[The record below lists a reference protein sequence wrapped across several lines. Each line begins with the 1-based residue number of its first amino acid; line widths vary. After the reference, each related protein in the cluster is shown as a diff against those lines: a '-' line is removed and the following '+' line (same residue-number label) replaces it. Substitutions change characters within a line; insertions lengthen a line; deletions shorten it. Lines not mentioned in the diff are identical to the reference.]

1 MTANTLPETPVTG
14 ARGIDYQSQWT
25 LARLIEPDIE
35 PITAEEAKTHM
46 NETLVSASNDTY
58 IEGLITAAR
67 EWVEEYTGACLI
79 DQTWQLKFRGYVY
92 GEFRLRR
99 YPIIEVQ
106 SFVYDEA
113 GTATTLAST
122 NYEVD
127 GPLTKFPKLIQ
138 SYDGTISAN
147 YTRPITIQFRAGF
160 ANRSVSPTEGREK
173 VPAPFKH
180 AIKLLVGHLYENR
193 EADPKMTDVPMA
205 VKWLLNTKRAEL
217 GVV

>member
-35 PITAEEAKTHM
+35 PITTAEAKTHM
-46 NETLVSASNDTY
+46 RVEVSDDDTY
-58 IEGLITAAR
+58 IDTLITAAR

-79 DQTWQLKFRGYVY
+79 DQTWQLKFQGYVY

-106 SFVYDEA
+106 SFVYDES

-127 GPLTKFPKLIQ
+127 GALTKFPKLIQ
-138 SYDGTISAN
+138 SYNGTISAN

-193 EADPKMTDVPMA
+193 EADPKMADVPMA

>member
-1 MTANTLPETPVTG
+1 MSEDIVTVIN
-14 ARGIDYQSQWT
+14 RGIDYQSQWT

-35 PITAEEAKTHM
+35 PITTAEAKTHM
-46 NETLVSASNDTY
+46 RVTSSDDDDY
-58 IEGLITAAR
+58 IDALITPAR

-79 DQTWQLKFRGYVY
+79 DQTLQLKFQGYVY

-106 SFVYDEA
+106 SFVYDES
-113 GTATTLAST
+113 GTATTLASS

-127 GPLTKFPKLIQ
+127 GALTKFPKLIQ
-138 SYDGTISAN
+138 SYNGTISAN

-180 AIKLLVGHLYENR
+180 AIKLLVAHWYENR
-193 EADPKMTDVPMA
+193 EPGNIGNITTVLPMGVEA
-205 VKWLLNTKRAEL
+205 LLRTKRAEL

>member
-35 PITAEEAKTHM
+35 PITTAEAKTHM
-46 NETLVSASNDTY
+46 RVEVSDDDTY
-58 IEGLITAAR
+58 IDTLITAAR

-79 DQTWQLKFRGYVY
+79 DQTWQLKVQGYVY
-92 GEFRLRR
+92 SEFRLRR

-106 SFVYDEA
+106 SFVYDES
-113 GTATTLAST
+113 GTATTLASS

-127 GPLTKFPKLIQ
+127 GALTKFPKLIQ
-138 SYDGTISAN
+138 SYGGTISAN

-160 ANRSVSPTEGREK
+160 ANRSVSPTEGMEK

>member
-1 MTANTLPETPVTG
+1 MSEEIVTVTN
-14 ARGIDYQSQWT
+14 RGIDYQSQWT

-35 PITAEEAKTHM
+35 PITTAEAKTHM
-46 NETLVSASNDTY
+46 RVEISADDDYIDT
-58 IEGLITAAR
+58 LITAAR

-79 DQTWQLKFRGYVY
+79 DQTWQLKVQGYIYSEV
-92 GEFRLRR
+92 RLRR

-106 SFVYDEA
+106 SFVYDES

-138 SYDGTISAN
+138 SYNGTISTN

-160 ANRSVSPTEGREK
+160 ANRSSSPTEGREK